1 MKLMPGSP
9 FNDAKLS
16 PEQKQILAEKYGLN
30 DPVGVQYLN
39 YLKNVISGDFGNS
52 FQYHNQP
59 VWDLIS
65 PKLIPSLEMGLIAV
79 MIGIVLG
86 SFLSVIAAVKQNTW
100 IDYLATTVSVI
111 AVSVPSFVLAVLLQ
125 NVFFSSIKMVSSCWV
140 GRTTYNSFTIF
151 VSISYRYGYCFEVY
165 QI

>member
-52 FQYHNQP
+52 FQ
-59 VWDLIS
+59 
-65 PKLIPSLEMGLIAV
+65 
-79 MIGIVLG
+79 
-86 SFLSVIAAVKQNTW
+86 
-100 IDYLATTVSVI
+100 
-111 AVSVPSFVLAVLLQ
+111 
-125 NVFFSSIKMVSSCWV
+125 
-140 GRTTYNSFTIF
+140 
-151 VSISYRYGYCFEVY
+151 
-165 QI
+165 